1 MADSAASNVAVCVRV
16 RPASATAAAADPG
29 SDEAW
34 TVPADTSG
42 TVVLAGAKDRSF
54 SGFGALLE
62 TRCPAEHKADDLS
75 RPIAQLSFPELVQT
89 RCTVDLSQRTSCLQ
103 RSGGHSSALCL
114 RATTQRSLR
123 TAKQPPARRIR
134 CKVRLITPLL
144 RCATGRTLASSSLCR
159 IDGKP
164 GHHPA
169 RGPGDHG
176 GHFRGVCVAFVRA
189 MGSGWLHGP
198 PHSHSPAQAGTDRVF
213 IIKCSYLEIYNEVRR
228 GETEATAHGPPSHWP
243 LQTLTDLLSDS
254 ADVKLEIH
262 ESAAKVTCAP

>member
-1 MADSAASNVAVCVRV
+1 MRHGRFRLTRVVPSCLPGQRIVHSLDLVRCWKHDVQLNIRLTTSRAPLRNSPSPNLCRQGVRWICPNARHVCRGREVRGG
-16 RPASATAAAADPG
+16 RS
-29 SDEAW
+29 
-34 TVPADTSG
+34 VP
-42 TVVLAGAKDRSF
+42 
-54 SGFGALLE
+54 
-62 TRCPAEHKADDLS
+62 
-75 RPIAQLSFPELVQT
+75 
-89 RCTVDLSQRTSCLQ
+89 RCTVDLCRQGVRWICPNA
-103 RSGGHSSALCL
+103 GHSSALCL

-243 LQTLTDLLSDS
+243 RRRCRPSRIFCLTALM
-254 ADVKLEIH
+254 
-262 ESAAKVTCAP
+262 